1 MYYAVYRGVLLSRNY
16 YSKENCYMSWRESA
30 IEGVICTPWQ
40 NSVGSAN
47 DFLLRNPVTPFS
59 EKRTPMLHVLQ
70 LRQVRQVRQVRQTVS
85 NILRRNEHV
94 QSSYRG
100 IKCAGERAHC

>member
-1 MYYAVYRGVLLSRNY
+1 MHAIDSMYYAVYRGVLLSRNY

-59 EKRTPMLHVLQ
+59 EKRTPMLHVW
-70 LRQVRQVRQVRQTVS
+70 QVRQVRQVRQTAS
-85 NILRRNEHV
+85 NIFWWKTCISDLL
-94 QSSYRG
+94 
-100 IKCAGERAHC
+100 